1 MTRPYYRRAAVL
13 LLGLAPLVLV
23 AGCAHNRKKAD
34 TQYVARDVSTLY
46 NAAKQRLDQGRFEE
60 AAVIFDEVERQHPY
74 SPWARRAQLMS
85 AFSYYGA
92 KSYTEAIQSAQRFL
106 SIHPAIATRLML
118 IISSRSVIM
127 SRSAT

>member
-1 MTRPYYRRAAVL
+1 MKSPRLRRAAVL
-13 LLGLAPLVLV
+13 LLGIAPLMLV
-23 AGCAHNRKKAD
+23 AGCSKNRNRAD

-46 NAAKQRLDQGRFEE
+46 NAAKQRLDQGRYAE

-92 KSYTEAIQSAQRFL
+92 REYTESIQSAQRFL
-106 SIHPAIATRLML
+106 SIHPLATPL
-118 IISSRSVIM
+118 
-127 SRSAT
+127 